1 MISEQDVEDAMKTI
15 WTCLQ
20 EAEFIDSSAPLNQT
34 LVFKEINI
42 DGVKMDEVDLDE
54 LTSRIMI
61 MEGAAPVAPG
71 ELTLDMSIRDAA
83 EVMVN
88 DRN

>member
-1 MISEQDVEDAMKTI
+1 MEDAMETI
-15 WTCLQ
+15 WNCLK
-20 EAEFIDSSAPLNQT
+20 EAEFIDSSAPLNET

-54 LTSRIMI
+54 LISRIMI
-61 MEGAAPVAPG
+61 AEGAAPVAPG

-83 EVMVN
+83 EVMAD

>member
-1 MISEQDVEDAMKTI
+1 MIREQDVEDAMETI
-15 WTCLQ
+15 WNCLK
-20 EAEFIDSSAPLNQT
+20 EAKFIDDSAPLNQT
-34 LVFKEINI
+34 VVFKDIDI

-54 LTSRIMI
+54 LISRIMNA
-61 MEGAAPVAPG
+61 EGAAPVAPG

-83 EVMVN
+83 EIMAD